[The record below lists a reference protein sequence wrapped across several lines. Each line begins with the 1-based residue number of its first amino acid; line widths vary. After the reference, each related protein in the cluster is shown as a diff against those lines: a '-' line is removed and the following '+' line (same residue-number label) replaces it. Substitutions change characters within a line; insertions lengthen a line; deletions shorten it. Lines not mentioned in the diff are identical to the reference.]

1 MNPIETDK
9 IRRALKEWGE
19 RCFRDDLYPV
29 LLITMASETD
39 IRIERGGL
47 YSIEQIKK
55 LLQKVI
61 DSLPA

>member
-1 MNPIETDK
+1 MNLIETDK
-9 IRRALKEWGE
+9 IRRVLKEWGE
-19 RCFRDDLYPV
+19 RCVRDDQYPV

-39 IRIERGGL
+39 IRIEPGGL

-61 DSLPA
+61 DSLPS